1 MKDFIMAAFP
11 WVLMGLALVIIFAN
25 YSRIKKQTDEKEN
38 NYSGEGM
45 CLGMC
50 FGVALSATGLFDL
63 SIGISLGLLV
73 GLVIGSYIK
82 KKKIKM

>member
-11 WVLMGLALVIIFAN
+11 WVLMGLALAIIFAN
-25 YSRIKKQTDEKEN
+25 YSRLKKQTDKTEN
-38 NYSGEGM
+38 NFSGEGM

-50 FGVALSATGLFDL
+50 FGVALSTTGLFDL

-73 GLVIGSYIK
+73 GLVIGSSIK
-82 KKKIKM
+82 KN